1 MLVTPFMRF
10 FWLYVLRLGFLD
22 GLVGLQICMLQAFF
36 VTFVKQARLWELSH
50 ALPQPREEPPVAPI
64 QTRRAA

>member
-1 MLVTPFMRF
+1 
-10 FWLYVLRLGFLD
+10 
-22 GLVGLQICMLQAFF
+22 MLQAFF